1 MIRIFNKAAAP
12 SSRYSQRGATLIEVL
27 ISLLLITIG
36 LLGIAAS
43 QITSLKMTLSS
54 YQRSQATVFANDIAD
69 RLRANIKEAEKAG
82 TKYISAMPNGVNHG
96 TDCVSYTGPLT
107 NSCSTEKMAE
117 QDVFDWAQRLKNEFN
132 GEGIVCRDNSPNDGT
147 GAASALCDG
156 LAASPLVIK
165 IWWDDDRDTATDK
178 LLFATS
184 LQL

>member
-1 MIRIFNKAAAP
+1 MIAIFHKKAE
-12 SSRYSQRGATLIEVL
+12 SSTRYSQRGATLIEVL

-69 RLRANIKEAEKAG
+69 RLRANIKEAEEPDS
-82 TKYISAMPNGVNHG
+82 KYLSAMPNGVDHG
-96 TDCVSYTGPLT
+96 TDCVSYTGALT
-107 NSCSTEKMAE
+107 SNCSIEKMAE
-117 QDVFDWAQRLKNEFN
+117 QDVFDWAQRLRNEFN
-132 GEGIVCRDNSPNDGT
+132 GEGIICRDNSPNDGT
-147 GAASALCDG
+147 AAAASGCDN

-165 IWWDDDRDTATDK
+165 VWWDDDRDPNTDNF
-178 LLFATS
+178 LFSTS